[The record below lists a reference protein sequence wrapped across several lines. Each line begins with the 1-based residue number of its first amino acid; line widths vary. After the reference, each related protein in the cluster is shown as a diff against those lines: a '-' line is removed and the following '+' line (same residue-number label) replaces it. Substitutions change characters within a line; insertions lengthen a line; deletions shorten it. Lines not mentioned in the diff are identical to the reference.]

1 MDTQAEVVNF
11 LTTHK
16 QFLQKKY
23 NISKIALFGSFA
35 RNEMT
40 KDSDV
45 DLLIELDKNAK
56 NIYDLKTALKNYL
69 SNAFKR
75 DVDLA
80 SIKYLKP
87 YAKNEILKDALY
99 V

>member
-1 MDTQAEVVNF
+1 MNTQAEVMNF

-16 QFLQKKY
+16 QFLKEKY

-35 RNEMT
+35 RNEIT
-40 KDSDV
+40 KNSDV
-45 DLLIELDKNAK
+45 DILIEMDKNTK

-87 YAKNEILKDALY
+87 YAKNDILNLLK
-99 V
+99 